1 MRHVVLF
8 TGSRRGASRHVPA
21 LPRRRCDSAEFSL
34 GYDAYVVVPA
44 LDVTAPRQGPRLVEW
59 SRRVRRLLADAGFRA
74 FAAVAL
80 AGFAWL
86 CERGGA

>member
-8 TGSRRGASRHVPA
+8 SGTRGPAPRLVPA
-21 LPRRRCDSAEFSL
+21 LPRPRRDSAEFSL

-44 LDVTAPRQGPRLVEW
+44 LEADPPSPGLRLAEW
-59 SRRVRRLLADAGFRA
+59 SRRVRRLLANAGFRA

-80 AGFAWL
+80 VGFAWL

>member
-34 GYDAYVVVPA
+34 GYDAYVVVPRSMS
-44 LDVTAPRQGPRLVEW
+44 PRRG
-59 SRRVRRLLADAGFRA
+59 RA
-74 FAAVAL
+74 
-80 AGFAWL
+80 
-86 CERGGA
+86 